1 MNNYDIEQLI
11 PQRDPIRM
19 IDALQSVEGETAV
32 TFLSVRPDNY
42 FLDMHGT
49 LAEAGVIEHIAQSAS
64 ALAGYLAREAG
75 AQCTP
80 VGYIGEVRNFRC
92 GRHPR
97 VGDELRTVVTRN
109 EVFGDIACVSGE
121 TWVANERVAALQMKI
136 YVRPNNESQV

>member
-1 MNNYDIEQLI
+1 MNNYNIEQLI

-19 IDALQSVEGETAV
+19 IDGLQSVEGETAV

-75 AQCTP
+75 A
-80 VGYIGEVRNFRC
+80 
-92 GRHPR
+92 
-97 VGDELRTVVTRN
+97 
-109 EVFGDIACVSGE
+109 
-121 TWVANERVAALQMKI
+121 
-136 YVRPNNESQV
+136 